1 MKPGRAFSFM
11 TGVALLGAIAKFN
24 EMTPTAQASLLGV
37 AAETARTTAQ
47 SWLQNAIVT
56 YNGLAGT
63 TAADP
68 APQPLPE
75 HRSTPTAPPN
85 ADTSQPAAPAREGRG
100 GESAPP
106 QRLAARTADTESLAS
121 AGNPLWVLP
130 LKQLST
136 TRDRPIFSPSRRPP
150 PPATPSIIAPVAVRQ
165 PVKPAEPEHPAVSL
179 LGTIIGIDDRIGVFI
194 ESGTQNI
201 VRLRVGD
208 DHQGWVLRLIK
219 SREVTLVRDHEQVAV
234 LELAPPGEAPT
245 LGGMPQPG
253 MVGVPGGVNMPGAA
267 GTQQWQQQLQQAQP
281 PWQQQLQRAQQLQQ
295 QQQQQPPP
303 QQQPQQ
309 QQRQQPKR
317 QGR

>member
-1 MKPGRAFSFM
+1 
-11 TGVALLGAIAKFN
+11 
-24 EMTPTAQASLLGV
+24 
-37 AAETARTTAQ
+37 
-47 SWLQNAIVT
+47 
-56 YNGLAGT
+56 
-63 TAADP
+63 
-68 APQPLPE
+68 
-75 HRSTPTAPPN
+75 
-85 ADTSQPAAPAREGRG
+85 
-100 GESAPP
+100 
-106 QRLAARTADTESLAS
+106 
-121 AGNPLWVLP
+121 
-130 LKQLST
+130 
-136 TRDRPIFSPSRRPP
+136 
-150 PPATPSIIAPVAVRQ
+150 
-165 PVKPAEPEHPAVSL
+165 L

>member
-24 EMTPTAQASLLGV
+24 EMTPAAQASLFGV

-56 YNGLAGT
+56 YQDLAGT
-63 TAADP
+63 AAAGSP
-68 APQPLPE
+68 AQQPPE
-75 HRSTPTAPPN
+75 HRSTPATPPN
-85 ADTSQPAAPAREGRG
+85 TNTDPNTSQPAAPAREGRQG
-100 GESAPP
+100 DSAPP
-106 QRLAARTADTESLAS
+106 QRVAARTADAEPLPS

-150 PPATPSIIAPVAVRQ
+150 PPATPTFVAPVAVRQ
-165 PVKPAEPEHPAVSL
+165 PVKPAEPERPAVSL

-219 SREVTLVRDHEQVAV
+219 AREVTLVKDHEQVAV
-234 LELAPPGEAPT
+234 LELPPPGEAPA
-245 LGGMPQPG
+245 GGMPQPG
-253 MVGVPGGVNMPGAA
+253 MLGMQGGINMPGVA
-267 GTQQWQQQLQQAQP
+267 GTPQVQP
-281 PWQQQLQRAQQLQQ
+281 QVQPQWQQQLQRAQQLQQ
-295 QQQQQPPP
+295 QHQQQVQ
-303 QQQPQQ
+303 QQ
-309 QQRQQPKR
+309 QQRR